1 MNGLDY
7 AIITLFGL
15 SVLVGVL
22 RGAIRELVNI
32 LGWVAGFILA
42 QSLAVDGAVLLADW
56 VSEPLP
62 RFLLAWLL
70 IFLLVLMVF
79 SLVGSLIAT
88 AVRKLGL
95 GALDRVGGAVIGVA
109 RGVLLLVLLTML
121 VGLTTL
127 SSASIWKQSQLA
139 PWLEGWALQAKQV
152 LPADLA
158 AKITFG
164 KQRA

>member
-7 AIITLFGL
+7 AIVILFGL

-42 QSLAVDGAVLLADW
+42 QAFAVEGAMLLADW
-56 VSEPLP
+56 VSEPMP

-79 SLVGSLIAT
+79 GLVGSLIAT

-109 RGVLLLVLLTML
+109 RGGLMLVLLTM
-121 VGLTTL
+121 VIGLTTL
-127 SSASIWKQSQLA
+127 PSSPIWKQSQLA
-139 PWLEGWALQAKQV
+139 PWLEGLALQAKQV